1 MFDYIQ
7 CVNFYF
13 FANELTTSW
22 QLFGIFSHFYLQ
34 FLVIIRQVFL
44 SQLAQTEDNSQVQ
57 FTQKSKLI
65 FNDQILRFLAVYQAP
80 QLAVKRWFGLH
91 LRFFRF
97 VSNI

>member
-1 MFDYIQ
+1 MSKF
-7 CVNFYF
+7 
-13 FANELTTSW
+13 L
-22 QLFGIFSHFYLQ
+22 LFCKRIDHNLAIIWNFSHFYLQ